1 MTLARQLLAGDEP
14 QNLRLHESPP
24 GRQGRWVAICLLMIV
39 GLALGLRVWGIRFGL
54 PYDFTYDEIHEIVR
68 AFKLGMG
75 EYYWA
80 SIGKGGLYYFLFVE
94 YGLMYVIWSMMGKV
108 TSTHDFAMLYFQDA
122 SPFYLAGRF
131 TVALM
136 GTLTCWVI
144 FAIGKQL
151 YGIRVG
157 LGAALI
163 GATAYYHALWS
174 HYINVDIGMTLA
186 LWTSILA

>member
-122 SPFYLAGRF
+122 SPFLSRWSLHRSADGNANLLGHFCHWQTALRCKGR
-131 TVALM
+131 VRSRPDWRDGLLSCPVV
-136 GTLTCWVI
+136 TL
-144 FAIGKQL
+144 
-151 YGIRVG
+151 Y
-157 LGAALI
+157 
-163 GATAYYHALWS
+163 
-174 HYINVDIGMTLA
+174 
-186 LWTSILA
+186 